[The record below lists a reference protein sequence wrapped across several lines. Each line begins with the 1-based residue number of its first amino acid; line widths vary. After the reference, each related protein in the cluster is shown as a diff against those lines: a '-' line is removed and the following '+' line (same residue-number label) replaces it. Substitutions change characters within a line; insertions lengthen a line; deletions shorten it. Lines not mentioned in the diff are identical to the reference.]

1 MNIRSIYGLAATGV
15 LLCACQS
22 NTYQIDGYAHAYA
35 EGDTICLMKVG
46 GQQPTAITTV
56 KEGKFAFYG
65 EVKEI
70 ELYSVMA
77 KQAPDCQV
85 CFFTEPGI
93 TTIELNTEPA
103 TSRVSGTRLN
113 NEWQK
118 LNDSVATLG
127 NQVAL
132 LLRHRATDT
141 TAQKAL
147 VTTVDSLHRKMSDCI
162 LNAAQRNK
170 DNPLGRYINENYK
183 APEFR

>member
-1 MNIRSIYGLAATGV
+1 MNIRSFYGLAAAGV

-22 NTYQIDGYAHAYA
+22 NTYQIDGYANAYA
-35 EGDTICLMKVG
+35 EGDTICLMKEG
-46 GQQPTAITTV
+46 GLQPIAITTV

-85 CFFTEPGI
+85 SFFTEPGI
-93 TTIELNTEPA
+93 TTIELKTEPG
-103 TSRVSGTRLN
+103 TSRVSGTKLN
-113 NEWQK
+113 NEWQQ
-118 LNDSVATLG
+118 LTDSVAILG

-132 LLRHRATDT
+132 LLRHPEADT

-147 VTTVDSLHRKMSDCI
+147 VTNVDSLHRKMSACI
-162 LNAAQRNK
+162 LNTAQRNK
-170 DNPLGRYINENYK
+170 DNPLGKYINENYK
-183 APEFR
+183 APEFK